1 MNVVA
6 HLVLA
11 FCGLVAIGAFVWGVF
26 PAATEWY
33 AERLFDRVYG
43 VVFYRRLRAERLAAR
58 RRLSLLREREYC
70 RGRGPTLFDGAIAT
84 MVSDG
89 AVFDLD
95 TLRVIR
101 EKLLEPYRPDE
112 AA

>member
-1 MNVVA
+1 
-6 HLVLA
+6 
-11 FCGLVAIGAFVWGVF
+11 
-26 PAATEWY
+26 
-33 AERLFDRVYG
+33 
-43 VVFYRRLRAERLAAR
+43 
-58 RRLSLLREREYC
+58 LREREYC

-84 MVSDG
+84 VVSDG